1 MPLDAG
7 EQPAFSQGGHQLTD
21 VCGVGMDALGDFIA
35 GEVGSGMQS
44 EKSQDVDGVAE
55 LGGVFQG
62 SIPPS
67 SWVLI

>member
-1 MPLDAG
+1 
-7 EQPAFSQGGHQLTD
+7 
-21 VCGVGMDALGDFIA
+21 MDALGDFIA

-62 SIPPS
+62 SSPPS